1 MLPREH
7 RELRNGWAA
16 PQSVKATFDEWHLDE
31 FADDAFVDQDVAV
44 TKQLE
49 ELQRCVASLLD
60 ND

>member
-1 MLPREH
+1 MLPWEH

-16 PQSVKATFDEWHLDE
+16 PQSVKAIFDEWHLDE

-49 ELQRCVASLLD
+49 ELQRC
-60 ND
+60 